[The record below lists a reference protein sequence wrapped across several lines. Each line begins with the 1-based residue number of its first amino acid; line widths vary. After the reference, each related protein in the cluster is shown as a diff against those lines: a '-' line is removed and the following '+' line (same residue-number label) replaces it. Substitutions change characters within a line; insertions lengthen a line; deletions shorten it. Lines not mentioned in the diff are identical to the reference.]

1 MLEKGFLQV
10 VISTTSTMQ
19 VFMLLFFLGMHETLP
34 REVAG
39 KSKVHRA
46 KEPKIARRPNMP
58 GSRKS
63 QGNLLMLQRDDL
75 PSFLSLLE
83 VISVMSMTPNLRIR
97 VGPGFFFFFF
107 STFDYLFFFS
117 LFFVRHM
124 DP

>member
-1 MLEKGFLQV
+1 MLKSQRYFALARKGFLQV

-19 VFMLLFFLGMHETLP
+19 VLMLLFFLGMHKTLP

-83 VISVMSMTPNLRIR
+83 VISVILITL
-97 VGPGFFFFFF
+97 GT
-107 STFDYLFFFS
+107 ST
-117 LFFVRHM
+117 
-124 DP
+124 